1 MNSDSEL
8 VVVEAAGAK
17 PRDGAQTGSGAVSR
31 RYHHGALVSNFV
43 EPWSNRKLYDVIAQ
57 AQSDLFSVAVRSGT
71 S

>member
-1 MNSDSEL
+1 VLS
-8 VVVEAAGAK
+8 AAL
-17 PRDGAQTGSGAVSR
+17 SIMVL
-31 RYHHGALVSNFV
+31 LVSNFI